1 MSVEFRQRTPGE
13 YARILWRRKWLI
25 ALPAVAIAAAIA
37 IVVWRLP
44 NVYESTTLLV
54 VRPPTIDANL
64 APNLSEGDLTMRINN
79 INRIAQSR
87 SSLEPLILKYDLY
100 RRERE
105 SGQPMELVVE
115 KMQND
120 ITVEIER
127 GRNDNI
133 PAFSI
138 TYRERDPRKTQA
150 VTSELASMYVNAQA
164 RDMTQ
169 VGTQTRQFFE
179 QQLAEA
185 KAQLDEIDQRR
196 LQYMAQNVN
205 SLPQQQ
211 QALVAQYTGLR
222 EQQKSLMAEIGRL
235 NDRRSALSSQLGT
248 LKQVAQQNDE
258 QIAEQVGDPKATPAW
273 GALASRKAALEAE
286 VQNLLTQYKEA
297 HPDVVAKKA
306 ELAAVKRE
314 MKEMEDS
321 SAAKIEQLKKDRAG
335 RPNIS
340 IKDAEINIQLAE
352 GEIARLQKQLD
363 VTNGQIGDL
372 EARINAVPANEVAL
386 EGMNREYETKKVA
399 YDDLLKRQA
408 TANIGSAIAI
418 NAQGETIQVIDPA
431 NLPQS
436 HVAPKRLMLVLLG
449 LGLGLGFGLALAA
462 LFEVP
467 RLLTIQT
474 VDDAA
479 HYTHLPVLISLP
491 ELKTPQEAVRVPRRR
506 LMLLAAGI
514 VVTIM
519 SIPLL
524 ALAFKLSG
532 IFNRFAS

>member
-25 ALPAVAIAAAIA
+25 VLPAIAIAAAIA
-37 IVVWRLP
+37 VVVWRLP

-64 APNLSEGDLTMRINN
+64 APSVSEGDLTMRINN

-105 SGQPMELVVE
+105 GGQPMELVIE
-115 KMQND
+115 RMQND

-127 GRNDNI
+127 GRNDKI

-138 TYRERDPRKTQA
+138 TYRERDPRRTQA
-150 VTSELASMYVNAQA
+150 VTAELASMYVNAAA
-164 RDMTQ
+164 RDSTM
-169 VGTQTRQFFE
+169 VGNQTKEFFE
-179 QQLAEA
+179 KQLTEA

-205 SLPQQQ
+205 SLPTQA

-222 EQQKSLMAEIGRL
+222 EQQKALMAEIGRL

-306 ELAAVKRE
+306 ELEAVKRE
-314 MKEMEDS
+314 MQEMEAS
-321 SAAKIEQLKKDRAG
+321 SAAKIAQLKKDRAG
-335 RPNIS
+335 RPNIG

-352 GEIARLQKQLD
+352 GEIVRLQKQLD
-363 VTNGQIGDL
+363 VTNGQIADL
-372 EARINAVPANEVAL
+372 ETRINAVPANEVAL
-386 EGMNREYETKKVA
+386 QGMNREYETKKVA
-399 YDDLLKRQA
+399 YDDLLKRQSA
-408 TANIGSAIAI
+408 ASIGSAIQV
-418 NAQGETIQVIDPA
+418 NQQGETIQVIDPA

-436 HVAPKRLMLVLLG
+436 HVAPKRLMLTLLG
-449 LGLGLGFGLALAA
+449 LGLGLCVGLVFAA
-462 LFEVP
+462 AFEVP

-479 HYTHLPVLISLP
+479 HYTNLPVLISLP
-491 ELKTPQEAVRVPRRR
+491 ELQTPQEAVRVPRRR